1 MNTSWNTPRR
11 LTSLLAL
18 CCVTLMAVPAAG
30 VADLPLSEHVP
41 ASAVAYASWRG
52 ADRMQESYGQSSLK
66 AVIEDAG
73 LKDRWMPLY
82 RELLAKGEA
91 EARDAPRP
99 ELREEAE
106 RALQLAQSLPEVAWR
121 RPWAVYV
128 TDFDFAGDQ
137 PRGRAGFVVDAGPM
151 RDRVVSLV
159 DALMDAAREQDADA
173 PVEKIDRD
181 GVVGL
186 TIGFPREGEALGF
199 APGVMP
205 EQGVA
210 EPALLVFADL
220 AAALDLLERGV
231 REDEGDKEARKLL
244 AMLDALGLSDLQS
257 IVYMAGFEG
266 KHWRTDLHLRVPAP
280 RSGIFSL
287 FESRPLGE
295 KDWQLLPATATWASL
310 FRFDLDAGLNLL
322 RETIAAGGE
331 QEELEEFNAGLAE
344 ASQTLGIDIEKEII
358 APLGDTWAIYSEPTF
373 ATGFGPGVC
382 LLHAADDGAQ
392 LKRTLDT
399 ARERINTMLR
409 DEGPGVQIAAMDM
422 GGIEISS
429 LSLPFVGVS
438 WAVVD
443 DRFYFAMSP
452 NAILTAHEAAGQ
464 PEQSLAN
471 SEKFQRVRERLERL
485 GAGENVVSLSFTDL
499 EQTAP
504 RIYPTYAML
513 LNLVSGPLLNETGIN
528 AMTLLPP
535 LGAIRPHLAPAG
547 GVTWFDDRGLH
558 SLSVKPFPGSELL
571 SPEAVWSSTSSM
583 GPLMVGITLPALGA
597 ARTSA
602 RQAQSMSNLQQIAM
616 GLHIFAEDHRGS
628 LPPDLASLE
637 PYLNQRKNV
646 LRSPSAPDVAQAVP
660 PHGEG
665 RNDQQRKAAR
675 MRMWSSY
682 VLIPWNR
689 FLNDIDKP
697 SETVAAFEKPGH
709 AASPP
714 QLAVA
719 FLDGHVKTMHRD
731 EANRACSAGRPAC
744 RSTRGSK
751 RPRRARCPRG
761 STRQN
766 LPPRTRRKTP
776 SRSKPCR
783 GTALRTGRPR
793 RRPADPAAVG
803 RWIDRLLTC
812 ASIDWGVAYAILLL
826 QLDVFTPERGNLS

>member
-1 MNTSWNTPRR
+1 MNTSWNTHRR
-11 LTSLLAL
+11 LTSFFAL
-18 CCVTLMAVPAAG
+18 CCVTLMAVPATA

-41 ASAVAYASWRG
+41 SSAMAYASWRG

-73 LKDRWMPLY
+73 LKDRWLPLY

-91 EARDAPRP
+91 EAQDAPRP

-106 RALQLAQSLPEVAWR
+106 RALRLMESLPEVAWR

-137 PRGRAGFVVDAGPM
+137 PRGRAGFVVDVGPM

-159 DALMDAAREQDADA
+159 DALMDAAREEDADA

-186 TIGFPREGEALGF
+186 TIGFPQEDEARGF
-199 APGVMP
+199 VPNKMP
-205 EQGVA
+205 KRVVA

-231 REDEGDKEARKLL
+231 RKDEGDDEAQKML

-266 KHWRTDLHLRVPAP
+266 KHWREDLHVRVPGP

-287 FESRPLGE
+287 LGGRPLGAE
-295 KDWQLLPATATWASL
+295 DWQLLPSTATWASL
-310 FRFDLDAGLNLL
+310 FRFDLDAGLNLV
-322 RETIAAGGE
+322 RETIAASGV
-331 QEELEEFNAGLAE
+331 QEAREEFNDGLAE

-358 APLGDTWAIYSEPTF
+358 APLGDTWVIYSEPTF

-382 LLHAADDGAQ
+382 VLHAANDAVQ
-392 LKRTLDT
+392 LKRTLDA
-399 ARERINTMLR
+399 ARERINAMLR
-409 DEGPGVQIAAMDM
+409 DEGPGLQIAAMDM

-429 LSLPFVGVS
+429 LSLPFVGLS

-452 NAILTAHEAAGQ
+452 GAILTAHEAAGR

-504 RIYPTYAML
+504 RMYSTYAVL

-558 SLSVKPFPGSELL
+558 SLTVQPFPGSKLL
-571 SPEAVWSSTSSM
+571 SPEAVWSYSSSVA
-583 GPLMVGITLPALGA
+583 PFAVGVTLPVISA
-597 ARTSA
+597 ARRSA
-602 RQAQSMSNLQQIAM
+602 RQVQDTAQLRDIVATAISWRLSKDEKRMPTLNELVQDDTVYAQGMLSPTAPK
-616 GLHIFAEDHRGS
+616 H
-628 LPPDLASLE
+628 LPDE
-637 PYLNQRKNV
+637 FEQWDNQR
-646 LRSPSAPDVAQAVP
+646 
-660 PHGEG
+660 
-665 RNDQQRKAAR
+665 
-675 MRMWSSY
+675 
-682 VLIPWNR
+682 
-689 FLNDIDKP
+689 
-697 SETVAAFEKPGH
+697 
-709 AASPP
+709 
-714 QLAVA
+714 
-719 FLDGHVKTMHRD
+719 
-731 EANRACSAGRPAC
+731 
-744 RSTRGSK
+744 
-751 RPRRARCPRG
+751 
-761 STRQN
+761 
-766 LPPRTRRKTP
+766 
-776 SRSKPCR
+776 
-783 GTALRTGRPR
+783 
-793 RRPADPAAVG
+793 
-803 RWIDRLLTC
+803 
-812 ASIDWGVAYAILLL
+812 
-826 QLDVFTPERGNLS
+826 